1 MASLSELLYDIKRIS
16 EHRKE
21 LTDKKIRKI
30 YQSLSKS
37 LDAFIADGYKK
48 YADEEGRF
56 YVSSLDAQNKKALFL
71 REIAENVNSIAPEI
85 KKEIMTLVDDT
96 YSKSYQGMMNAFKKA
111 DTSEEFEEVTKDID
125 VNPNVLKNAVNNNIS
140 KLTLPA
146 VLEKHRQEV
155 IYQIQK
161 ELNIGLMQGD
171 RYEKM
176 AKRISERVN
185 VSYNKAMN
193 ITRTET
199 HRNIE
204 SGFMDCAEHIQ
215 EGLGDSELI
224 YAVTWRTMKDERVRP
239 NQRRK
244 TKKGWVTSKSK
255 NGANHQKMEN
265 ATVKAGELFDLGGGV
280 KAKAPSQTGVASHD
294 CNCRCF
300 LEYNLMTVEE
310 FEKKTGGKGVNSL
323 EHIDKKFDK
332 IAFEFNENNLKN
344 RANEILEKSKAS
356 EKHIQNMQYYAKTAM
371 YEDRKDIKGAF
382 AYIPKYDI
390 MAYNTSSPYIEFYDI
405 DFALIHELTHRA
417 DVLLYNSF
425 ENFEFRQAISETR
438 KMVFDKKD
446 EIQKWFD
453 KGGKYEE
460 DFALADIISA
470 LSRGEFNEYLPIG
483 HDKEYWSDDTNIVLE
498 IFANMSAIDILG
510 SKSKEEFD
518 YIFRKLYNAYKGIL
532 K

>member
-111 DTSEEFEEVTKDID
+111 DTSEKFEEATKDID

-215 EGLGDSELI
+215 EGLEDSELI

-244 TKKGWVTSKSK
+244 TKKGWVTGKSK

-310 FEKKTGGKGVNSL
+310 FEKATRKKVKNGVEKGKESGIIKLDKEKYEILVDLMKKEHVKGVLMEEAECINL
-323 EHIDKKFDK
+323 EKLNFDNEHI
-332 IAFEFNENNLKN
+332 NNQ
-344 RANEILEKSKAS
+344 R
-356 EKHIQNMQYYAKTAM
+356 KHNVT
-371 YEDRKDIKGAF
+371 
-382 AYIPKYDI
+382 
-390 MAYNTSSPYIEFYDI
+390 
-405 DFALIHELTHRA
+405 
-417 DVLLYNSF
+417 
-425 ENFEFRQAISETR
+425 
-438 KMVFDKKD
+438 KD
-446 EIQKWFD
+446 EAQKFINNT
-453 KGGKYEE
+453 K
-460 DFALADIISA
+460 FV
-470 LSRGEFNEYLPIG
+470 LSRWNGDVRIYFSKDGATIVNV
-483 HDKEYWSDDTNIVLE
+483 KENVVST
-498 IFANMSAIDILG
+498 
-510 SKSKEEFD
+510 
-518 YIFRKLYNAYKGIL
+518 AYKNVEYDEKINRMMEVF
-532 K
+532 KDD

>member
-96 YSKSYQGMMNAFKKA
+96 YSNSYQGMMNAFKKA

-215 EGLGDSELI
+215 EGLENSELI

-265 ATVKAGELFDLGGGV
+265 VTVKVGELFDLGGGI

-310 FEKKTGGKGVNSL
+310 FEKATGKKVKNGVEKGNESDIIKHIREDIIPKQNISNIVKRQDIHFKGTKMYEERKRQLEEKGQFGPSYLNISEGEILDLVKKYSGTGDIHCKNGKWNNIETV
-323 EHIDKKFDK
+323 IDNDK
-332 IAFEFNENNLKN
+332 IVGVVYDNRNGNNAETSVFKIHYSN
-344 RANEILEKSKAS
+344 NGVHIVPDYPSK
-356 EKHIQNMQYYAKTAM
+356 K
-371 YEDRKDIKGAF
+371 RK
-382 AYIPKYDI
+382 
-390 MAYNTSSPYIEFYDI
+390 
-405 DFALIHELTHRA
+405 
-417 DVLLYNSF
+417 
-425 ENFEFRQAISETR
+425 
-438 KMVFDKKD
+438 
-446 EIQKWFD
+446 
-453 KGGKYEE
+453 
-460 DFALADIISA
+460 
-470 LSRGEFNEYLPIG
+470 
-483 HDKEYWSDDTNIVLE
+483 
-498 IFANMSAIDILG
+498 
-510 SKSKEEFD
+510 
-518 YIFRKLYNAYKGIL
+518 
-532 K
+532 